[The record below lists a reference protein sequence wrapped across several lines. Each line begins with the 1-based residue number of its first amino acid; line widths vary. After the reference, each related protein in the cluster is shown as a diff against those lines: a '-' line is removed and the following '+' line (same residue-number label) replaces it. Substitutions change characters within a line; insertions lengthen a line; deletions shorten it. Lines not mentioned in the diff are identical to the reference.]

1 MGPMAG
7 GGGDLVGWK
16 GSVDLRFSVK
26 SAYLVR
32 TGISVASPEGRNS
45 IAFDTPMEDN
55 RPILDQCRHLWDIAS
70 RALQR
75 VNGAVIG
82 SISSGS
88 HGRLLTLAHIHELL
102 RQNWDV
108 ELRYSCRDSN
118 AAVGAM
124 ARLARIGDFD
134 QVDFVAP
141 PASLHP
147 LLLRDSLHASTPNY
161 WLQITQ

>member
-32 TGISVASPEGRNS
+32 TGISVASPEG
-45 IAFDTPMEDN
+45 
-55 RPILDQCRHLWDIAS
+55 CRHLWDIAS

-82 SISSGS
+82 SISRSASGS

>member
-1 MGPMAG
+1 MERVMVADMVDAAGNWDWRKFQDLLPSTVLFRIVAKMGPMAG
-7 GGGDLVGWK
+7 GGGDL
-16 GSVDLRFSVK
+16 
-26 SAYLVR
+26 
-32 TGISVASPEGRNS
+32 RNS

-82 SISSGS
+82 SIS
-88 HGRLLTLAHIHELL
+88 
-102 RQNWDV
+102 
-108 ELRYSCRDSN
+108 RDSN